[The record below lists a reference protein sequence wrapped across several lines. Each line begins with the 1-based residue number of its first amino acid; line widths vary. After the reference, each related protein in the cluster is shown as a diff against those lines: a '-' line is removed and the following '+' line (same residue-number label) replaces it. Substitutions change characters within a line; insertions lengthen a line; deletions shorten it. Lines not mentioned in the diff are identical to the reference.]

1 MKQNRTKKVKIWWR
15 IPDLEEIPTEE
26 ARELIYRSMQV
37 ASDAFYYYNE
47 KMEEPNF
54 FKTFWLITEADR
66 GVQMLNYMIR
76 RMNDSRVKYFAEVR
90 K

>member
-37 ASDAFYYYNE
+37 ASDAFYYYND
-47 KMEEPNF
+47 KLEEPNF
-54 FKTFWLITEADR
+54 FKNVLVNDR
-66 GVQMLNYMIR
+66 
-76 RMNDSRVKYFAEVR
+76 SRSWHSNVKLYDTPHE
-90 K
+90 